1 MVVAGKIMDY
11 KKKVDIFLFRLS
23 CDLADHTV
31 KFNQAR
37 EKKDIFNIDKEIDF
51 IKYIEKLIIKAKKDL
66 S

>member
-1 MVVAGKIMDY
+1 MDQSEFS
-11 KKKVDIFLFRLS
+11 KKADIFIFRLS

-37 EKKDIFNIDKEIDF
+37 DKKDIFDMVKEIDF